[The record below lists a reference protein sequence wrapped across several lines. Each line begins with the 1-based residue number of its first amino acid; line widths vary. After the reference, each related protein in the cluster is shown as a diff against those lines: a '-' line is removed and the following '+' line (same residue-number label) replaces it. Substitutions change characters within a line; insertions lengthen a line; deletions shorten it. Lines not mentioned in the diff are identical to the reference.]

1 MSKDGAPASAIAEL
15 LGRLRTRSGFSAEAI
30 SLERLRAMLVSRAVE
45 SRVRGAEEAARAA
58 LENPS
63 DYARIEAH
71 FAPPETWL
79 FRYPESFELLR
90 AFAAA
95 RNGRVIRALVV
106 GAGGWCEPCSLAAAL
121 LDGAPA
127 SSITI
132 DAFDRNPLLFPVPPR
147 FAGVHLRGGMP
158 AWAERFFADAGDAR
172 SAQPQLSAIIRT
184 SVGEAGESTAALI
197 ASGRRF
203 DIVSFRNVA
212 IYLNADVRRAVF
224 RNLSALVDDDGV
236 LLVGHAEMPVAVEL
250 TGFSA
255 HSHAGAFALERA
267 PIAPMSIS
275 MSISMPMSMPT
286 TTPQAIDP
294 EVYRSSVAPASEIAS
309 APLGATATPRPPTSP
324 IRVARPLDPIEAL
337 RAEIFR
343 MPADAVLH
351 VQLATALDERGDR
364 AAAAESVGKALYL
377 DRFCEEALVLAAR
390 FADARGASADAQRYR
405 MRALRVHLEKM
416 HDDDA

>member
-1 MSKDGAPASAIAEL
+1 MSKEGAPASAIAEL

-30 SLERLRAMLVSRAVE
+30 SLERLRVMLVSRAVE

-79 FRYPESFELLR
+79 FRYPESFELVR

-121 LDGAPA
+121 LEGAPA

-132 DAFDRNPLLFPVPPR
+132 DAFDRNPLLFPAAPR

-184 SVGEAGESTAALI
+184 SIGEAGESTAALI

-236 LLVGHAEMPVAVEL
+236 LLVGHAEMPVAVEM

-267 PIAPMSIS
+267 AIAPMSIS
-275 MSISMPMSMPT
+275 MSMSMPT
-286 TTPQAIDP
+286 TTPQTIDP
-294 EVYRSSVAPASEIAS
+294 EAYRSIVAS
-309 APLGATATPRPPTSP
+309 ASASVGATATPRLPASP
-324 IRVARPLDPIEAL
+324 IRAARPLDPIEAL

-343 MPADAVLH
+343 MPADAALH
-351 VQLATALDERGDR
+351 VRLAAALDERGDR

>member
-1 MSKDGAPASAIAEL
+1 MSKEGVPASAIAEL

-30 SLERLRAMLVSRAVE
+30 SLERLRVMLVSRAVE

-79 FRYPESFELLR
+79 FRYPESFELVR

-121 LDGAPA
+121 LEGAPA

-132 DAFDRNPLLFPVPPR
+132 DAFDRNPLLFPAAPR

-184 SVGEAGESTAALI
+184 SIGEAGESTAALI

-224 RNLSALVDDDGV
+224 RSLSALVDDDGV
-236 LLVGHAEMPVAVEL
+236 LLVGHAEMPVAVEM

-267 PIAPMSIS
+267 AIAPMSIS
-275 MSISMPMSMPT
+275 MSMSMPT
-286 TTPQAIDP
+286 TTPQTIDP
-294 EVYRSSVAPASEIAS
+294 EAYRSIVAS
-309 APLGATATPRPPTSP
+309 ASASVGATATPRLPASP
-324 IRVARPLDPIEAL
+324 IRAARPLDPIEAL

-343 MPADAVLH
+343 MPADAALH
-351 VQLATALDERGDR
+351 VRLAAALDERGDR

>member
-1 MSKDGAPASAIAEL
+1 VSKEGAPASAIAEL

-30 SLERLRAMLVSRAVE
+30 SLERLRVMLVSRAVE

-79 FRYPESFELLR
+79 FRYPESFELVR

-121 LDGAPA
+121 LEGAPA

-132 DAFDRNPLLFPVPPR
+132 DAFDRNPLLFPVAPR

-236 LLVGHAEMPVAVEL
+236 LLVGHAEMPVAVEM

-267 PIAPMSIS
+267 AIAPMSIS
-275 MSISMPMSMPT
+275 MSMSMPT
-286 TTPQAIDP
+286 TTPQTIDP
-294 EVYRSSVAPASEIAS
+294 EAYRSIVAS
-309 APLGATATPRPPTSP
+309 ASASVGATATPRLPASP
-324 IRVARPLDPIEAL
+324 IRAARPLDPIEAL

-343 MPADAVLH
+343 MPADAALH
-351 VQLATALDERGDR
+351 VRLAAALDERGDR

>member
-1 MSKDGAPASAIAEL
+1 MSKEGVPASAIAEL

-30 SLERLRAMLVSRAVE
+30 SLERLRVMLVSRAVE

-79 FRYPESFELLR
+79 FRYPESFELVR

-121 LDGAPA
+121 LEGAPA

-132 DAFDRNPLLFPVPPR
+132 DAFDRNPLLFPAAPR

-184 SVGEAGESTAALI
+184 SIGEAGESTAALI

-236 LLVGHAEMPVAVEL
+236 LLVGHAEMPVAVEM

-275 MSISMPMSMPT
+275 MSMSMPT
-286 TTPQAIDP
+286 TTPQTIDP
-294 EVYRSSVAPASEIAS
+294 EAYRSIVAS
-309 APLGATATPRPPTSP
+309 ASASVGATATPRLPASP

-343 MPADAVLH
+343 MPADAALH
-351 VQLATALDERGDR
+351 VRLAAALDERGDR

>member
-1 MSKDGAPASAIAEL
+1 MSKEGVPASAIAEL

-30 SLERLRAMLVSRAVE
+30 SLERLRVMLVSRAVE

-79 FRYPESFELLR
+79 FRYPESFELVR

-121 LDGAPA
+121 LEGAPA

-132 DAFDRNPLLFPVPPR
+132 DAFDRNPLLFPAAPR

-236 LLVGHAEMPVAVEL
+236 LLVGHAEMPVAVEM

-267 PIAPMSIS
+267 AIAPMSIS
-275 MSISMPMSMPT
+275 MSMSMPT
-286 TTPQAIDP
+286 TTPQTIDP
-294 EVYRSSVAPASEIAS
+294 EAYRSIVAS
-309 APLGATATPRPPTSP
+309 ASASVGATATPRLPASP
-324 IRVARPLDPIEAL
+324 IRAARPLDPIEAL

-343 MPADAVLH
+343 MPADAALH
-351 VQLATALDERGDR
+351 VRLAAALDERGDR